1 MEIRNLANYR
11 IQVGDKSIAPN
22 ASVSMPYD
30 DYLSIA
36 MGNDLSA
43 LPISVSA
50 YESGLRHASVA
61 DFGAKGDGIADD
73 TLAIQS
79 AIDYVEG
86 FGGGVVELFNRVE
99 CRSSIGVYVVTR
111 IVVSGNVSLEGQSK
125 EHTVLKQKAGEDSAI
140 LSVSGSRSGI
150 YRMTLRGN
158 HG

>member
-79 AIDYVEG
+79 AIDYVGG
-86 FGGGVVELFNRVE
+86 FGGGIVEF
-99 CRSSIGVYVVTR
+99 SIGVYVVTR

>member
-1 MEIRNLANYR
+1 
-11 IQVGDKSIAPN
+11 
-22 ASVSMPYD
+22 
-30 DYLSIA
+30 

-50 YESGLRHASVA
+50 YESGLRYASVA

-86 FGGGVVELFNRVE
+86 FGGGIVEF
-99 CRSSIGVYVVTR
+99 SIGVYVVTR

>member
-86 FGGGVVELFNRVE
+86 FGGGIVEF
-99 CRSSIGVYVVTR
+99 SIGVYAVTR

>member
-86 FGGGVVELFNRVE
+86 FGGGIVEL
-99 CRSSIGVYVVTR
+99 SIGVYVVTR

>member
-1 MEIRNLANYR
+1 M
-11 IQVGDKSIAPN
+11 
-22 ASVSMPYD
+22 
-30 DYLSIA
+30 
-36 MGNDLSA
+36 
-43 LPISVSA
+43 
-50 YESGLRHASVA
+50 SVA

-86 FGGGVVELFNRVE
+86 FGGGIVEF
-99 CRSSIGVYVVTR
+99 SIGVYVVTR

>member
-36 MGNDLSA
+36 MGNELSA

-86 FGGGVVELFNRVE
+86 FGGGIVEL
-99 CRSSIGVYVVTR
+99 SIGVYVVTR

>member
-36 MGNDLSA
+36 MGNDLSV

-86 FGGGVVELFNRVE
+86 FGGGIVEL
-99 CRSSIGVYVVTR
+99 SIGVYVVTR

>member
-30 DYLSIA
+30 DYLSIV

-86 FGGGVVELFNRVE
+86 FGGGIVEF
-99 CRSSIGVYVVTR
+99 SIGVYVVTR